1 MECLARG
8 HDVLHCEARCHMKIF
23 VMLLRV
29 LDSFKLSF
37 DLKSI
42 WIHWSQTLELSFR
55 SVDDCCDHERMRL
68 C

>member
-23 VMLLRV
+23 DMVAVCFRVCRLLISLAHGRIEYLFIEYLV
-29 LDSFKLSF
+29 
-37 DLKSI
+37 
-42 WIHWSQTLELSFR
+42 
-55 SVDDCCDHERMRL
+55 VDCLRCRGRMRS

>member
-37 DLKSI
+37 DLKSFWDPLI
-42 WIHWSQTLELSFR
+42 ADLGVEFLK
-55 SVDDCCDHERMRL
+55 C
-68 C
+68 

>member
-42 WIHWSQTLELSFR
+42 LDSFNADLGVEF
-55 SVDDCCDHERMRL
+55 SKC
-68 C
+68 

>member
-23 VMLLRV
+23 DIVAVCFRV
-29 LDSFKLSF
+29 WRFLI
-37 DLKSI
+37 DLANGMNKYLFI
-42 WIHWSQTLELSFR
+42 EYLV
-55 SVDDCCDHERMRL
+55 VDCPRCHQQMRL